1 MIAIE
6 IDQNTIIFL
15 LGMLLG
21 LGFGRNFRDLDAF
34 IRKKI
39 PEDFKG
45 TFTYYIISGILRTV
59 HHYMIGLLIMAF
71 YYSPAMSRL
80 SLFLFSFG
88 LGLFLDEVD
97 LFLKDL
103 KRCLDGIRK
112 LRRSRD

>member
-6 IDQNTIIFL
+6 IDQNTLIFL

-21 LGFGRNFRDLDAF
+21 LGLGRNFRDLDSF

-39 PEDFKG
+39 PKDFKG
-45 TFTYYIISGILRTV
+45 SFTYYIVSGILRTV
-59 HHYMIGLLIMAF
+59 HHYMIGLLIMAL
-71 YYSPAMSRL
+71 YYPPLSRL

-103 KRCLDGIRK
+103 KRCWNGIRK
-112 LRRSRD
+112 LRRSRN